1 VKAATFDR
9 FGDPPDVLE
18 VKDAPAPQP
27 GPGQVRLRMLASPI
41 NPSDLMTVRGVYGFK
56 PNLPAIPGF
65 EGTGV
70 VEAAGSGLLGRFLVG
85 KRVAAVSAS
94 GGFWAEQAII
104 DARKAIPVSGKLS
117 DEQAA
122 GFFVNPATAYLMTRS
137 VLKVPGGAWLVQSAA
152 GSAVGRMVIALG
164 RRYGFQT
171 LNLVRR
177 RTQADRLNAEGA
189 EALATEDS
197 DWEGRAA
204 QLLGPT
210 GASFA
215 LDPVGGA
222 VGTAMLKMLGRNGR
236 FLTYGSLSF
245 EDVAFEPRRLIT
257 QGIRI
262 ETFAL
267 ARHMEGL
274 GLPSKLG
281 LVRTLGR
288 LVGDGTLAQK
298 IGATFPLGR
307 IADAARAAEEP
318 GRDGKVI
325 VKIA

>member
-1 VKAATFDR
+1 MKAATFDR
-9 FGDPPDVLE
+9 FGEPAAVLAASDV
-18 VKDAPAPQP
+18 PAPQP
-27 GPGQVRLRMLASPI
+27 GPGQIRLRMLASPI

-56 PNLPAIPGF
+56 PSLPAIPGF
-65 EGTGV
+65 EGTGI

-94 GGFWAEQAII
+94 GGLWAEYAII
-104 DARKAIPVSGKLS
+104 EARKAIPVGKSLA

-122 GFFVNPATAYLMTRS
+122 GFFVNPATAYTMTRS
-137 VLKVPGGAWLVQSAA
+137 VLKVPAGAWLVQSAA
-152 GSAVGRMVIALG
+152 GSAVGKMVIALG
-164 RRYGFQT
+164 RRYGFRT

-177 RTQADRLNAEGA
+177 RAQAEELRGEGA
-189 EALATEDS
+189 DSIATEEP

-204 QLLGPT
+204 GILGPT
-210 GASFA
+210 GAGFA

-222 VGTAMLKMLGRNGR
+222 VGTAMLRMLGRNGR

-257 QGIRI
+257 QGISVA
-262 ETFAL
+262 TFAL

-274 GLPSKLG
+274 GLPAKLG
-281 LVRTLGR
+281 LVRTLGK
-288 LVGDGTLAQK
+288 LVAKGTLAQK
-298 IGATFPLGR
+298 VGATFPLDR

-325 VKIA
+325 LKIA